1 MWKRRIQ
8 LARIYQNK
16 FRFYGIVKFG
26 NCNPFIDRRS
36 IDVQDK
42 LEIGPNDPR
51 LHEACKKAWD
61 ELEEKQIENISSGGC
76 PSWSSWWEN
85 TDGLGTELVD
95 EKDCLHIQLNYHQ
108 KWVSAI
114 EHGKCLICGRNGF

>member
-26 NCNPFIDRRS
+26 SCRPFIDRRS

-51 LHEACKKAWD
+51 LQEACKKAWD
-61 ELEEKQIENISSGGC
+61 ELKEQQLKLITANPNIYSVVIRD
-76 PSWSSWWEN
+76 
-85 TDGLGTELVD
+85 T
-95 EKDCLHIQLNYHQ
+95 CLHVNQE
-108 KWVSAI
+108 WVSAI
-114 EHGKCLICGRNGF
+114 NSKGVCTVCGKTGFKPKRK